1 MNNQRISSRTH
12 LDERFADFGT
22 VRRFTPPVYG
32 WIRAIR
38 EALGMSTVQFARR
51 MNIKQSTAT
60 GIEQSE
66 AKGKIELH
74 TLRRAAQ
81 ALDCTLVY
89 ALVPNKPLE
98 TMVHDRARAIV
109 LRQLAPIEH
118 SMALEDQR
126 VPITERQVE
135 DMIRNL
141 EPRKLWDGE

>member
-1 MNNQRISSRTH
+1 MDNHPIASRTQ
-12 LDERFADFGT
+12 LDARFKDLGT
-22 VRRFTPPVYG
+22 VRRFTPPVHG

-51 MNIKQSTAT
+51 MSIKQPTAT
-60 GIEQSE
+60 RIEQSE
-66 AKGKIELH
+66 AKGKIELD

-98 TMVHDRARAIV
+98 KMVHDRARTIV
-109 LRQLAPIEH
+109 LNQLAPIEH

-126 VPITERQVE
+126 VPVTERQVE
-135 DMIRNL
+135 DLIRDL
-141 EPRKLWDGE
+141 EARKLWDGE